1 MLSTHEPEHA
11 FIVADQVAILGRD
24 RFATGTPMTTMTSD
38 ELSRLYGLPITIEQ
52 TPSGRSVV
60 VPGKKLRLENFTC
73 QLMKR
78 RTLLLSP
85 GWARAEKRQ

>member
-1 MLSTHEPEHA
+1 LTIVLSTHEPEHA

-24 RFATGTPMTTMTSD
+24 RFVTGAPTTTMTSD

-60 VPGKKLRLENFTC
+60 VPAQKKT
-73 QLMKR
+73 
-78 RTLLLSP
+78 
-85 GWARAEKRQ
+85 